1 MRRSLLQS
9 LLASALIL
17 LAVVSVVLRLQVAL
31 DDPARREGVI
41 RGATHTLNFYVDFGS
56 ESMCTD
62 HDGQCRCIAE
72 ATVALS
78 DSLERGRR
86 K

>member
-1 MRRSLLQS
+1 LVFSV
-9 LLASALIL
+9 A
-17 LAVVSVVLRLQVAL
+17 AVVRSVRVAI
-31 DDPARREGVI
+31 DEPARREGVI
-41 RGATHTLNFYVDFGS
+41 RGATHTRNFYLWFGTQS
-56 ESMCTD
+56 RCTD

-72 ATVALS
+72 ATIALS